1 MDNQANNIE
10 DLINQMQKTE
20 NGNGKA
26 HAVPNYPVVVSG
38 DLQAFGS
45 EQSAKVSGN
54 PHVLNTHF
62 EWFFQDAMRNANGKN
77 AEQEKKISD
86 LKKEITGLESNNDK
100 LLNDIKDLEVNIT
113 YTEKEIEKNK
123 QKEALEIEE
132 KKDIINKK
140 NVEID
145 RIKNGDYSVL
155 GTEVKPGDRIGY
167 YIGLGILCF
176 LTLYLVIFY
185 TSVIYSAFILD
196 PIKAAAD
203 AAMKGGAFSSAI
215 INLNAIPDTY
225 GEHGLLGVLFL
236 LFATFMFIGMGYLL
250 HKFNINKQYLKAGFV
265 YAFTFSFDAVLAYT
279 IVRNIYH
286 AKQLTG
292 TGGDNTKQD
301 WNWLMALGS
310 MDFLIILMA
319 GFAAYIIWGFILDYM
334 ISEYDNIVPARVGI
348 KTRETEIIQIEE
360 LIQDMKDRFSEGSTS
375 FFSKI
380 ENMKIA
386 KNELRTKFD
395 NNVTA
400 VEIKKTDITSLE
412 RTVSISIG
420 DLKTKISQFL
430 IGWCA
435 QIKMTNQEDS
445 KAQISECH
453 YKLDTFYKTIKID

>member
-26 HAVPNYPVVVSG
+26 HTMPSYPVVVSG

-100 LLNDIKDLEVNIT
+100 LLHDIKDLEVNIT

-132 KKDIINKK
+132 KKDVINKK

-196 PIKAAAD
+196 PIKAATD
-203 AAMKGGAFSSAI
+203 AAIKGGIFSI
-215 INLNAIPDTY
+215 TVVNLNAIPDTFV
-225 GEHGLLGVLFL
+225 EHGILGVSFL
-236 LFATFMFIGMGYLL
+236 LFSTFMFIAMGYLL
-250 HKFNINKQYLKAGFV
+250 HKFNVNKQYLKAGFV

-279 IVRNIYH
+279 IVRNIYL
-286 AKQLTG
+286 AQVATG
-292 TGGDNTKQD
+292 AIPNVP
-301 WNWLMALGS
+301 WNWHMAIGS
-310 MDFLIILMA
+310 MDFFIILMA

-348 KTRETEIIQIEE
+348 KTRETEIIQIEQ
-360 LIQDMKDRFSEGSTS
+360 LIQDMKERFGEGSTS
-375 FFSKI
+375 IFNKI

-445 KAQISECH
+445 KALISECH